1 MSIIILPFFLSFLFT
16 SHYLNRRDFCYRV
29 SELSSVNRNTLQ
41 NGIQVYA
48 DCTHKLLVVG
58 VSEGVIRRVNDVC
71 G

>member
-1 MSIIILPFFLSFLFT
+1 MISVT
-16 SHYLNRRDFCYRV
+16 V
-29 SELSSVNRNTLQ
+29 SELSSVNRYTLQ